1 MYLSIT
7 NLNEI
12 PKPLLNKTMEI
23 HLPKDSWIGKML
35 VDEMRKEDPYLVM
48 VEYKKMKGGNDCN
61 FCNKLAVPNLLEW
74 DLLETLNVLDYLE
87 PFRIQDLMKEPG
99 LRQLAETIRNYCA
112 FLLVQLDNM
121 NKCGDLQCLSTI
133 KPSYYFHSV
142 QEMKDGIESVFKW
155 FKALKEKCN
164 CRHTLSR

>member
-1 MYLSIT
+1 
-7 NLNEI
+7 
-12 PKPLLNKTMEI
+12 
-23 HLPKDSWIGKML
+23 
-35 VDEMRKEDPYLVM
+35 
-48 VEYKKMKGGNDCN
+48 
-61 FCNKLAVPNLLEW
+61 
-74 DLLETLNVLDYLE
+74 
-87 PFRIQDLMKEPG
+87 MKEPG

-121 NKCGDLQCLSTI
+121 NKCGDLQCFSTI

-142 QEMKDGIESVFKW
+142 QEMKDGIESVLKW